1 MVGTVGAPDKENQK
15 RFAQSEISIKGTKV
29 GLRRRNFRQEEPKE
43 IFTVGI
49 PDKKNQSWLA
59 LSEHQTI
66 KN

>member
-43 IFTVGI
+43 IFTVGT
-49 PDKKNQSWLA
+49 PDKEN
-59 LSEHQTI
+59 
-66 KN
+66 